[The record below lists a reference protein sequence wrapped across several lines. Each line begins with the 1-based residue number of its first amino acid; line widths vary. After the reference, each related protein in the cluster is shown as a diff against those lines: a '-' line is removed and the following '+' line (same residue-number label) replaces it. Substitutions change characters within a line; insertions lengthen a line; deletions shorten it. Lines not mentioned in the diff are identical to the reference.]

1 MNEQG
6 TCLLQTRANPLYNVK
21 GEFIEGD
28 KTQQP
33 LEVVAALYDYK
44 FVVEDGSKRVHD
56 TARGATA
63 HGFHQGTGQ
72 ETSTIPSALNEANCT
87 PRTPIKE
94 RLRGGLDLDR
104 LTVLGGAA
112 VIADKGVCSPGRG
125 CSKNKA

>member
-1 MNEQG
+1 VNEQG

-56 TARGATA
+56 TTL
-63 HGFHQGTGQ
+63 
-72 ETSTIPSALNEANCT
+72 STRCNCSWIPSRDWTRNF
-87 PRTPIKE
+87 
-94 RLRGGLDLDR
+94 DD
-104 LTVLGGAA
+104 
-112 VIADKGVCSPGRG
+112 
-125 CSKNKA
+125 SKRPE